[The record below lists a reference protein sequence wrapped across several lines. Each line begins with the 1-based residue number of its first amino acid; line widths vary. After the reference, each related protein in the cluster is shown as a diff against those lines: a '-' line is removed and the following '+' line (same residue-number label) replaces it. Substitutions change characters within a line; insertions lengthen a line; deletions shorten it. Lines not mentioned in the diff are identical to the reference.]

1 MLAILLLTYNRLD
14 YAKTTLNST
23 LKNLKT
29 VEPIHVHIASD
40 GDEASYIKELVDIAA
55 ELLDSNDRV
64 TTTITQREGYGS
76 NYNYALQTV
85 HNLEGIEYILPLE
98 DDWELVREFNVDPI
112 LGVLHD
118 RIFGCVR
125 MGYIGYTQ
133 TLTCDFVWHG
143 GYHWLS
149 LREDSSEPH
158 VFAGHPRIETVVWQR
173 GVGPWVEGLLPGQTE
188 WEVAHREVSRKGV
201 CWPISLIT
209 PEGNMFQHIGTIRSY

>member
-1 MLAILLLTYNRLD
+1 MLCILLLTYNRLE
-14 YAKTTLNST
+14 YARTTLNSI
-23 LKNLKT
+23 LHNLRCS
-29 VEPIHVHIASD
+29 VPLHVHIASD
-40 GDEASYIKELVDIAA
+40 GDPPDYIEKLIAPHTDIMF
-55 ELLDSNDRV
+55 
-64 TTTITQREGYGS
+64 TTSVTQREGYGA

-85 HNLEGIEYILPLE
+85 HNLPNIEYVLPLE

-133 TLTCDFVWHG
+133 QLKCSFVSHG
-143 GYHWLS
+143 NLHWLS
-149 LREDSSEPH
+149 FDEDSSEPH
-158 VFAGHPRIETVVWQR
+158 VFAGHPRLETVAWQR
-173 GVGPWVEGLLPGQTE
+173 SVGPWTEGLLPGQTE
-188 WEVAHREVSRKGV
+188 WEVAHRESSRRGV

>member
-1 MLAILLLTYNRLD
+1 MLCILLLTYNRLE
-14 YAKTTLNST
+14 YARVTLTST
-23 LKNLKT
+23 LRNLKT
-29 VEPIHVHIASD
+29 VEPVHVHIASD
-40 GDEASYIKELVDIAA
+40 GDTPQYIQELVEIAQ

-64 TTTITQREGYGS
+64 STSVVQREGYGS

-85 HNLEGIEYILPLE
+85 HNLEGCEYVLPLE

-133 TLTCDFVWHG
+133 QLKCSFVSHG

-149 LREDSSEPH
+149 FDESSSEPH
-158 VFAGHPRIETVVWQR
+158 VFAGHPRLETVAWQR
-173 GVGPWVEGLLPGQTE
+173 SVGPWTEGLLPGQTE
-188 WEVAHREVSRKGV
+188 WEVAHRESSRRGV